1 MASSLVQSWCCSVS
15 DQFKLLQHVAA
26 LAIAMTDNVDL
37 PGGATAL
44 EGSSRGD
51 TPPAS
56 PGPASTA
63 GI

>member
-1 MASSLVQSWCCSVS
+1 MYR
-15 DQFKLLQHVAA
+15 AA
-26 LAIAMTDNVDL
+26 
-37 PGGATAL
+37 GGATAL

-63 GI
+63 GQQVQLPFLFLLVQLGQ